1 MMIGM
6 DDTIDFFAKIAE
18 ILMDNDVEIDKKTE
32 EKYTYAM
39 NRLRYERDKS
49 VGVKKTKVKKIH
61 GIGEYQYCGNCRFDL
76 TIDPHFKFCPHCGY
90 RIKDY

>member
-6 DDTIDFFAKIAE
+6 DEVIDIYKEMATIIDDSGIK
-18 ILMDNDVEIDKKTE
+18 IDKKLPVR
-32 EKYTYAM
+32 YTCAM

-76 TIDPHFKFCPHCGY
+76 TIDPHFKFCPNCGY
-90 RIKDY
+90 RIID

>member
-6 DDTIDFFAKIAE
+6 DDTIDFFVKITE
-18 ILMDNDVEIDKKTE
+18 ILMDNDVEIDKKTK
-32 EKYTYAM
+32 EKYTCAM

-76 TIDPHFKFCPHCGY
+76 TIDSHFKFCPNCGY
-90 RIKDY
+90 MIKDY

>member
-1 MMIGM
+1 MIGM
-6 DDTIDFFAKIAE
+6 DDTIDFFVKIAE

-76 TIDPHFKFCPHCGY
+76 TIDPHFKFCPNCGY
-90 RIKDY
+90 MISN